1 MMFSPQAS
9 LSGEVGC
16 QPPVITNI
24 ESQDDSVKVSTDQKA
39 KDIANDNK
47 MAVQNNSVCKSEAPK
62 VLSTPVS
69 NGDRSIPSVT
79 NQKQLGKLD
88 QNQHQQMQQQE
99 LHQSQILE
107 QEKERQLQLEEQQ
120 NQQNY
125 HVIQQEHQRLQKY
138 QQMLEQQQEVQRK
151 LQKQRDQQIQEEQQK
166 KKQQQQDFLQKQMA
180 EQQKQEQQKL
190 IQLQEQQLKQQ
201 QFLKQQE
208 QQQQQEIYEKQLQEK
223 EKQEQ
228 QQLKQ
233 QQEQQLHQQQ
243 VLLQQEQQIKQN
255 QQEELHQ
262 KQIQEQQKK
271 HNLKQQ
277 QEQQLQQQQL
287 LLKQEQQKQEMQQQD
302 IHQKQM
308 QEQQKLVQQ
317 QLQQQQQ
324 QVQQLIQEQ
333 KLKKEEQAKQQ
344 EQQKLKLRQQQDLKE
359 QQYHQFQIKQ
369 QQQQHHHQQK
379 NQQQQLSQLPSKR
392 YEGPGCETVSA
403 TESQEVAL
411 PRVAETERK
420 PENREVEAAKA
431 MDKIK
436 SVQQSM
442 RTQPKNHSLA
452 SAKQSLEGLVHVT
465 QNVVNS
471 QTVPEQV
478 MSVSL
483 PKTKQHSLHEDSP
496 KIATVRRAAEKFERH
511 TALMNSKSVTDL
523 TFSPTIR
530 GRSKSI
536 GDALRTRF
544 VEDQEPEK
552 GGVHMPWAGNS
563 PQVQRRNEKGR
574 GYALQ
579 QSKSMDSI
587 TAAKML
593 AKARAENS
601 GNNLRINQNFSKS
614 IEQQID
620 VYSKTKEEIR
630 KILNLA
636 KVGSVTDRVALFHR
650 LKDQEPEAVDPEE
663 KAEAIRLEIANARAQ
678 ALAEKSKASDSDT
691 EIEFQ
696 EPIESKVKP
705 LKIPMKQK
713 VVEKPQPGSPGNS
726 LRINSS
732 SQDLSKRERRPSIED
747 LPSVKAKISNYV
759 TAAEEVKSIPKNE
772 EEGVRPK
779 PILKNDKERSGSPRK
794 TTKAPRRLSS
804 HYLAPDQSIQIYAQS
819 ATDVSATED
828 ESEMSRHYSVEP
840 RKSRSPEKRMNRK
853 VSLAE
858 RPDPGPVLLQVPP
871 QPSAEAK
878 PGIMKSKSFASS
890 SGQYEC
896 SINESAGKKMQM
908 LAFFKE
914 GGQPQQQKT
923 VRIKDT
929 KRTRSSSIT
938 SVNDEIMGEDEL
950 VDIDA
955 EFDRLLNKT
964 FEKESRQ
971 LQAADCV
978 PKKAEGAGLDDRQT
992 RRGRGTVSM
1001 DMSALGGQRSLRKSA
1016 SFGVSDSS
1024 AMYPGQAPVIRQ
1036 KNLTDPLGSLPSS
1049 QSKRDG
1055 GLPRSQHS
1063 SSPTQSEYDTCDPWD
1078 DY

>member
-1 MMFSPQAS
+1 M
-9 LSGEVGC
+9 
-16 QPPVITNI
+16 
-24 ESQDDSVKVSTDQKA
+24 
-39 KDIANDNK
+39 
-47 MAVQNNSVCKSEAPK
+47 
-62 VLSTPVS
+62 
-69 NGDRSIPSVT
+69 
-79 NQKQLGKLD
+79 
-88 QNQHQQMQQQE
+88 
-99 LHQSQILE
+99 
-107 QEKERQLQLEEQQ
+107 
-120 NQQNY
+120 
-125 HVIQQEHQRLQKY
+125 
-138 QQMLEQQQEVQRK
+138 
-151 LQKQRDQQIQEEQQK
+151 
-166 KKQQQQDFLQKQMA
+166 
-180 EQQKQEQQKL
+180 
-190 IQLQEQQLKQQ
+190 
-201 QFLKQQE
+201 
-208 QQQQQEIYEKQLQEK
+208 
-223 EKQEQ
+223 
-228 QQLKQ
+228 
-233 QQEQQLHQQQ
+233 
-243 VLLQQEQQIKQN
+243 
-255 QQEELHQ
+255 
-262 KQIQEQQKK
+262 
-271 HNLKQQ
+271 
-277 QEQQLQQQQL
+277 
-287 LLKQEQQKQEMQQQD
+287 
-302 IHQKQM
+302 
-308 QEQQKLVQQ
+308 
-317 QLQQQQQ
+317 
-324 QVQQLIQEQ
+324 
-333 KLKKEEQAKQQ
+333 
-344 EQQKLKLRQQQDLKE
+344 
-359 QQYHQFQIKQ
+359 
-369 QQQQHHHQQK
+369 
-379 NQQQQLSQLPSKR
+379 
-392 YEGPGCETVSA
+392 
-403 TESQEVAL
+403 AL
-411 PRVAETERK
+411 PRAAETERK
-420 PENREVEAAKA
+420 PDSKEVQAAKA
-431 MDKIK
+431 MEKINA
-436 SVQQSM
+436 VQQ
-442 RTQPKNHSLA
+442 TLKNQPKNYDSA
-452 SAKQSLEGLVHVT
+452 PAKQALEGIVHVT
-465 QNVVNS
+465 QNIVNS

-478 MSVSL
+478 IAVSL
-483 PKTKQHSLHEDSP
+483 PRTRQQSLQEDSP

-563 PQVQRRNEKGR
+563 PQVQRRSEKGR

-601 GNNLRINQNFSKS
+601 GNTLRINQNFSKS

-663 KAEAIRLEIANARAQ
+663 KAEAIRMEIANARAQ
-678 ALAEKSKASDSDT
+678 ALAAKSQASDSDT
-691 EIEFQ
+691 DIEFQ
-696 EPIESKVKP
+696 DPIESKVKP
-705 LKIPMKQK
+705 LKIPMKPK
-713 VVEKPQPGSPGNS
+713 VVEKPQPGNSGNS
-726 LRINSS
+726 LRINNSC
-732 SQDLSKRERRPSIED
+732 QEPQKRDRRPSIED

-759 TAAEEVKSIPKNE
+759 TAAEEVKPIPRNE
-772 EEGVRPK
+772 EEVVKPK
-779 PILKNDKERSGSPRK
+779 PILKSDKERSGSPRK

-804 HYLAPDQSIQIYAQS
+804 HYLAPDQSIQIFAQS

-840 RKSRSPEKRMNRK
+840 RKSRSPEKRVNRK
-853 VSLAE
+853 VSLAD
-858 RPDPGPVLLQVPP
+858 RPDPGPVHLQVPP
-871 QPSAEAK
+871 QPSAEAR
-878 PGIMKSKSFASS
+878 PGIMKSKSFAAS

-914 GGQPQQQKT
+914 GGQSQQQKT

-929 KRTRSSSIT
+929 KRARSSSIT
-938 SVNDEIMGEDEL
+938 SINDEIMGEDEL

-964 FEKESRQ
+964 FEKESRR

-1036 KNLTDPLGSLPSS
+1036 KNLKDPLGSLPSS

-1063 SSPTQSEYDTCDPWD
+1063 PSPTQSEYDTCDPWD